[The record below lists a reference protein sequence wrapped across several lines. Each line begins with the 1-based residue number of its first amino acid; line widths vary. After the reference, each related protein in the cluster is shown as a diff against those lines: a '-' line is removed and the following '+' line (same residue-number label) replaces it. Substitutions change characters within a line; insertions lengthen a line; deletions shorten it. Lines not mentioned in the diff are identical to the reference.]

1 MLNKGV
7 IVRHL
12 VLPTHVDDSF
22 KVLEYLKKE
31 YGDGIIV
38 SIMSQYTPISSCPPP
53 LDRRVTPEEYASV
66 VAFAESI
73 GIKNAFIQ
81 DGEAA
86 SESFIPEFE

>member
-1 MLNKGV
+1 
-7 IVRHL
+7 
-12 VLPTHVDDSF
+12 
-22 KVLEYLKKE
+22 
-31 YGDGIIV
+31 
-38 SIMSQYTPISSCPPP
+38 
-53 LDRRVTPEEYASV
+53 